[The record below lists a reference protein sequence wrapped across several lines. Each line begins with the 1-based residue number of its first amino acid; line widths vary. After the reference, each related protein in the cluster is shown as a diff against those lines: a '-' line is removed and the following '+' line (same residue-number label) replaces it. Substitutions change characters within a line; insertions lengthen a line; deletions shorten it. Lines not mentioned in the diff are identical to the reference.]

1 MLDNQ
6 TLNMKKTILLIA
18 VSLMSVAAFSQK
30 DSVKSAPK
38 SDTVWVDISKAKV
51 IVLIDGEKSKQ
62 PVKML
67 SAEALGKG
75 DIVIG
80 MPQYW
85 YSLLLFMKGSKNGNF
100 SQQETEQLQQP
111 FYQYAAE
118 WERIVQS
125 MQQPKK

>member
-1 MLDNQ
+1 
-6 TLNMKKTILLIA
+6 MKKVIFLI
-18 VSLMSVAAFSQK
+18 MAALFYMTALAQK
-30 DSVKSAPK
+30 PETKPAPK
-38 SDTVWVDISKAKV
+38 SDTVYVDLSKAKV
-51 IVLIDGEKSKQ
+51 IVFKDSASSKE
-62 PVKML
+62 PVKLL

-80 MPQYW
+80 TRQYW
-85 YSLLLFMKGSKNGNF
+85 YSLLVFMKGSKNGNF
-100 SQQETEQLQQP
+100 SQQEAEQLQQP